1 MFIIVVSGIRNS
13 YVAVV
18 MAPLLLN
25 GSVCNVFLGGGGQ
38 IARVAFLRAG
48 VLSPNHTAPPDATKL
63 SSFIASVL

>member
-25 GSVCNVFLGGGGQ
+25 GSVCDVFFGGGQ